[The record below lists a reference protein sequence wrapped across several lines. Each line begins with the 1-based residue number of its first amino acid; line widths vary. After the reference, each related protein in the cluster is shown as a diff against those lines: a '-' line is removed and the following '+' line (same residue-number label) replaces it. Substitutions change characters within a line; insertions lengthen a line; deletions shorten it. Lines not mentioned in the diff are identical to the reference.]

1 MYIWTTF
8 FIHLLMDSKAL
19 MNGIAMDVDDVFI
32 MLFSYI
38 LAPFKF
44 LSVSFLSQFP
54 FEVRR

>member
-1 MYIWTTF
+1 M
-8 FIHLLMDSKAL
+8 HSKAL
-19 MNGIAMDVDDVFI
+19 MNGVAMDVDDVFI

-54 FEVRR
+54 FEVHR